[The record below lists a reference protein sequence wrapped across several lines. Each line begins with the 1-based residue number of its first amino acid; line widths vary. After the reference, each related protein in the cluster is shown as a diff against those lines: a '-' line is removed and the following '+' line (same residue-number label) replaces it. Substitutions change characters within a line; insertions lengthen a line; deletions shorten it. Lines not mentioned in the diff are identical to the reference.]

1 MKSFR
6 YEGLSASGAHI
17 EGVVEAFDKA
27 DAVTKARENCRV
39 LVKVEPV
46 SAGKVNDFL
55 NADIGVLLSGGKI
68 KPKKLAL
75 LSSQLAIEL
84 KAGLPLVH
92 SLHLVAENEEDKH
105 LKKILEDVADDV
117 QAGHGLAK
125 SFQNRAPKLPATFI
139 ETIRAGEASGRLDES
154 FDRLKVYYENS
165 AAVASKV
172 GSAMVYPAMLI
183 AVAVVVIVIIMVFAV
198 PVFEDSFSSM
208 GNELPGPT
216 KALIAMS
223 NFMTDNALL
232 LIAIIA
238 MIVMGFILFGKTDA
252 GRHLYARIAMT
263 FPGLGMVNQMN
274 AAAQFSSTLAT
285 MMAAGLPLVQ
295 ATQITAATAENLL
308 VSEDLR
314 AAIQGILEG
323 RTLSR
328 GLQKSNYLPR
338 LLVEMTSVGE
348 ETGKL
353 EETLNVVS
361 EYYTKEVDA
370 AVKNALGILEPCIT
384 LVLAALVVFI
394 LLAVYLPIFG
404 MYGSV

>member
-1 MKSFR
+1 
-6 YEGLSASGAHI
+6 
-17 EGVVEAFDKA
+17 
-27 DAVTKARENCRV
+27 
-39 LVKVEPV
+39 
-46 SAGKVNDFL
+46 
-55 NADIGVLLSGGKI
+55 
-68 KPKKLAL
+68 
-75 LSSQLAIEL
+75 
-84 KAGLPLVH
+84 
-92 SLHLVAENEEDKH
+92 
-105 LKKILEDVADDV
+105 
-117 QAGHGLAK
+117 
-125 SFQNRAPKLPATFI
+125 
-139 ETIRAGEASGRLDES
+139 
-154 FDRLKVYYENS
+154 
-165 AAVASKV
+165 
-172 GSAMVYPAMLI
+172 
-183 AVAVVVIVIIMVFAV
+183 
-198 PVFEDSFSSM
+198 
-208 GNELPGPT
+208 
-216 KALIAMS
+216 MS